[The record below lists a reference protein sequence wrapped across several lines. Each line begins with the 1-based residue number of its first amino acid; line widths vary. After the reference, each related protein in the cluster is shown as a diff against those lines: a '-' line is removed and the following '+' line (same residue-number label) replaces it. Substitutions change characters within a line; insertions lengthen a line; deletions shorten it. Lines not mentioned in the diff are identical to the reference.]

1 MSNSASVFYSFPRVI
16 DLSLERMK
24 AAIAQLPGLI
34 DGLPP
39 IIHVAGTNGKGSTI
53 AFLRAILTAAGKKCH
68 IYTSPHLVTIHE
80 RYVISDKQIDEDAL
94 FKYATRVKE
103 ITNQIP
109 LTIFEAETLAGFL
122 AFSENHAD
130 YLLLETGL
138 GGRLDATNA
147 VDKKLLTILTPIDY
161 DHKEFL
167 GDDLD
172 GIARE
177 KCGILRANT
186 PVIVGRQN
194 ATAFDAIE
202 NEAEKIGAKPYFF
215 GRDWDCYQSY
225 GKTCF
230 QTNDVFIELPKP
242 SLHGAHQ
249 YENAGNAIM
258 AAQLLGI
265 DEGEI
270 AKGIKSAVW
279 AARMQPLTSGI
290 YAEIANR
297 AGAELWLDGGHNP
310 HGAISAKNF
319 IASLPPKPLVL
330 ITGQLANKDSD
341 GFFKIFA
348 ELNPFVI
355 TIPIKS
361 TPNAATPENLAAIA
375 KHHNLKAIP
384 MNDAKSAVELAA
396 SKYNDARVLICGSL
410 YLAGEILGE
419 V

>member
-94 FKYATRVKE
+94 FKYATLVKE
-103 ITNQIP
+103 ITNEIP

-177 KCGILRANT
+177 KCGILRSGT

-202 NEAEKIGAKPYFF
+202 NEAEKVGAKPYFF

-230 QTNDVFIELPKP
+230 QTNDVFMELPKP

-258 AAQLLGI
+258 AALLLGI
-265 DEGEI
+265 DEAAI
-270 AKGIKSAVW
+270 ANGIKSAVW
-279 AARMQPLTSGI
+279 AARMQPLTTGI

-355 TIPIKS
+355 TIPIQS
-361 TPNAATPENLAAIA
+361 TPNAATPETLAAIA
-375 KHHNLKAIP
+375 KHHNLQAIP

-396 SKYNDARVLICGSL
+396 GKYNGARILICGSL